1 MSIKPPLNCP
11 PDYSIQAF
19 RISECK
25 KASVVKGITTM
36 ASLDLNSLNIPIQE
50 HTEGT
55 LLLSGNSVKT
65 VNIDDIAIKYP
76 LFETFNFY
84 VDLDTYPDAIGNGT
98 DHTYTVYN
106 EDLTT
111 IGSFSF
117 TVEPNNPDYKDF
129 PTALRTAW
137 TNSPNV
143 VKNAVSFNDLN
154 TVLTTGQFAVQS
166 VKTGTK
172 YRHVF
177 SFDTSGFGG
186 VGPYEHPGTLAIPNE
201 KYPDGAIKY
210 LLLFPDY
217 SKVDVST
224 CGCAD
229 ASGDIRTNQKY
240 FQYVS
245 QKEYK
250 EVTNPKTPIYLDAG
264 ILGNSVILWK
274 DTDTSHIGYH
284 FKVGDLVSTV
294 ENPLFR
300 AIITNIDG
308 YNIYVDQP
316 LTSVMTVDNQQ
327 LQHTYS
333 PINPRFMNVG
343 DFLFLSGATDVEDS
357 DLCYINTTVLKNPHS
372 FDIPIRYMIGR

>member
-1 MSIKPPLNCP
+1 MSLKPPLSCP
-11 PDYSIQAF
+11 PDYSIQVF
-19 RISECK
+19 RITECK
-25 KASVVKGITTM
+25 KASVVKGTTTL

-55 LLLSGNSVKT
+55 LLLKGNALKT
-65 VNIDDIAIKYP
+65 VNIDDIAINYP

-84 VDLDTYPDAIGNGT
+84 VDLDTYPDALGDGT
-98 DHTYTVYN
+98 EHTYTVYN

-117 TVEPNNPDYKDF
+117 TVDSTDPDYEDF
-129 PTALRTAW
+129 PKALRTAW
-137 TNSPNV
+137 TNSANA

-154 TVLTTGQFAVQS
+154 TVLTTGIFAVQS
-166 VKTGTK
+166 VTAGVK

-177 SFDTSGFGG
+177 DFDTSGFGG
-186 VGPYEHPGTLAIPNE
+186 VGPYEHPGTLTTPNE

-210 LLLFPDY
+210 LLLYPDY
-217 SKVDVST
+217 GKVDTST

-229 ASGDIRTNQKY
+229 ASGDIRSNQKY

-250 EVTNPKTPIYLDAG
+250 EVTTPKSPIYLEA
-264 ILGNSVILWK
+264 GNSGDYFILW
-274 DTDTSHIGYH
+274 DGTSTSHIGYH

-294 ENPLFR
+294 QNPLFR
-300 AIITNIDG
+300 GIITEIDG
-308 YNIYVDQP
+308 YNIYIDQP
-316 LTSVMTVDNQQ
+316 LTLAMETTGQQ

-333 PINPRFMNVG
+333 PSSSRWLNVG
-343 DFLFLSGATDVEDS
+343 DFLFLSGATDVEDA
-357 DLCYINTTVLKNPHS
+357 DRCYINTIVLKNPHS